1 MGKVKKKILHVT
13 TDLTTDLT
21 SKSSPLLK
29 HVRVLSVSG
38 VALAQ
43 VWCSGVMGP
52 HRGTGGTF
60 HNACLRQMLG
70 LHHGPGRPSTAE
82 LADLRWH
89 RVRWLG
95 QPVDVIVVFTPSI
108 PSHPRPMGR
117 PHRVWMDTASRH
129 V

>member
-52 HRGTGGTF
+52 HRGTGG
-60 HNACLRQMLG
+60 HIPQCLSEADV
-70 LHHGPGRPSTAE
+70 GPP
-82 LADLRWH
+82 
-89 RVRWLG
+89 
-95 QPVDVIVVFTPSI
+95 
-108 PSHPRPMGR
+108 PRPR
-117 PHRVWMDTASRH
+117 PPLHR
-129 V
+129 